1 MTDIV
6 IEELE
11 SVLFNI
17 EHIISEGI
25 PAIRDEA
32 IESKVKIKM
41 VIKIL
46 ENMRENNI
54 SKIGES
60 NNGY

>member
-1 MTDIV
+1 MTDMV

-11 SVLFNI
+11 SVLFNM

-25 PAIRDEA
+25 PSTRDEA

-46 ENMRENNI
+46 ENMKENNI